1 MKLKFLT
8 HLVGS
13 NYEIKPGQ
21 VVDIEDEEALRH
33 IANGNAEAVVTVAET
48 ATAPAAETTA
58 APKAE
63 TASPAVKE
71 TATTPKAKKAE

>member
-21 VVDIEDEEALRH
+21 VVDIEDAEALRH
-33 IANGNAEAVVTVAET
+33 IANGNAEAVVTEVET
-48 ATAPAAETTA
+48 ATAPAA
-58 APKAE
+58 
-63 TASPAVKE
+63 KE
-71 TATTPKAKKAE
+71 TATAPKAKKAE